1 MVGGRC
7 SALPAATAQ
16 TASSTTAQ
24 GQADD
29 YLPLLRDLSSGE
41 PCRHHRDPF
50 YCHLHRWKTERWL
63 GERCAICSEHCKE
76 GRPATTSAPQ
86 GQRAQGTQ
94 LECLASTDV
103 SLLSLGE
110 AALSSRTIT
119 PRQRHQGCRD
129 SAGRGLCRSEICNSD
144 LWPIHRKCGKRAE
157 RTRGSHGRRGRG
169 DRRRSGYRV
178 GTHFGLLRPISCQRS
193 SCSHSQ
199 AKHRRRAHDTC
210 SWCPSLSP
218 QGAGPH
224 ARAVLRQSRPLPCLT
239 GLGALRHTVSTGAA
253 FRPPTPA
260 RLSVARFGEE
270 CSRGAGRHY
279 DREWHCDS
287 PRTPFREEARCQAG
301 LSPFWHTSHYSHT
314 CGGDHRCRC
323 RRVGLGP
330 GFQECQFRRRRYTG
344 GVARSFPRLRD
355 PGIKTLLLKR
365 PLPVLCPS
373 GELRSLAG
381 PSFDELPFQ
390 VCALDSS
397 SPFGQCV
404 TFHREA
410 LLRTVPLPLRHDGA
424 ALYSFLYRIFAFF
437 VCTGSTGFSLPG
449 NDGFRN
455 GCLPLPCV
463 FAFLPCS
470 GNLTWICS
478 SSAWVDY
485 CWILADPRLRLP
497 GSVHRAA
504 RHADLL
510 SWSLRFSPS
519 FPLGFHLGYCR
530 PSSVVCLPPDVPG
543 CRISEEC
550 ARRFC
555 VMLPPH
561 QAAFP
566 FQHQWDRYSVVEGV
580 PKSWIGGSGP
590 TTPLECTP
598 VLDGC
603 CGANCAFC
611 FGCMLAASGPI
622 EASAREYCLHWL
634 LFLYE
639 TFVAPLARS
648 FLLLFFLSLIRLWI
662 CPGRLAPVKAL
673 SLESAEICRG
683 KTGIWQDGS
692 QHMCAQEVRDLL
704 AHTQMHTSCKPSGP
718 HKPQKIIS
726 CRLGLQDRF
735 RMS

>member
-1 MVGGRC
+1 MSSLFRC
-7 SALPAATAQ
+7 VLSI
-16 TASSTTAQ
+16 
-24 GQADD
+24 
-29 YLPLLRDLSSGE
+29 LRRPSGN
-41 PCRHHRDPF
+41 
-50 YCHLHRWKTERWL
+50 
-63 GERCAICSEHCKE
+63 A
-76 GRPATTSAPQ
+76 
-86 GQRAQGTQ
+86 
-94 LECLASTDV
+94 
-103 SLLSLGE
+103 LLSIGRHCC
-110 AALSSRTIT
+110 ALCLF
-119 PRQRHQGCRD
+119 PLD
-129 SAGRGLCRSEICNSD
+129 MM
-144 LWPIHRKCGKRAE
+144 
-157 RTRGSHGRRGRG
+157 
-169 DRRRSGYRV
+169 
-178 GTHFGLLRPISCQRS
+178 GLLC
-193 SCSHSQ
+193 
-199 AKHRRRAHDTC
+199 
-210 SWCPSLSP
+210 
-218 QGAGPH
+218 
-224 ARAVLRQSRPLPCLT
+224 
-239 GLGALRHTVSTGAA
+239 TVSCTE
-253 FRPPTPA
+253 F
-260 RLSVARFGEE
+260 
-270 CSRGAGRHY
+270 
-279 DREWHCDS
+279 
-287 PRTPFREEARCQAG
+287 
-301 LSPFWHTSHYSHT
+301 
-314 CGGDHRCRC
+314 
-323 RRVGLGP
+323 
-330 GFQECQFRRRRYTG
+330 
-344 GVARSFPRLRD
+344 
-355 PGIKTLLLKR
+355 
-365 PLPVLCPS
+365 
-373 GELRSLAG
+373 
-381 PSFDELPFQ
+381 
-390 VCALDSS
+390 
-397 SPFGQCV
+397 
-404 TFHREA
+404 
-410 LLRTVPLPLRHDGA
+410 
-424 ALYSFLYRIFAFF
+424 FAFF